1 MPKPHPRSRPS
12 HRSALGVG
20 VGAGDSN
27 GGGGEGEAARAG
39 RKSFLGPP
47 AAVAPGSH
55 LSSSSTL
62 LPGCSAEA
70 TTEEVVELLF
80 FRIPLMGR
88 CEAVE
93 AAIARRSAGR
103 LSVAAWRWVQEG
115 KGWARAQ
122 TRQAAAEPA
131 WG

>member
-1 MPKPHPRSRPS
+1 MPGPHPQNCPGR
-12 HRSALGVG
+12 RSALRVG
-20 VGAGDSN
+20 VGAGN
-27 GGGGEGEAARAG
+27 GGGEEGEAARA
-39 RKSFLGPP
+39 RRSFPGPP

-62 LPGCSAEA
+62 RPGCSAEA

-93 AAIARRSAGR
+93 AAIARRSGGR
-103 LSVAAWRWVQEG
+103 LSVAAWRRVQEG